1 MSKSKT
7 DRSWKYREDGIS
19 NASTYDPNSHDEL
32 NRRLD
37 QALEDT
43 FPASDPVAIVISVRN

>member
-1 MSKSKT
+1 MSKLKT

-32 NRRLD
+32 NRLD
-37 QALEDT
+37 QALEHL
-43 FPASDPVAIVISVRN
+43 SGQ

>member
-1 MSKSKT
+1 MSESKT
-7 DRSWKYREDGIS
+7 DRSWKYREDG
-19 NASTYDPNSHDEL
+19 YDPNSHAEL

-43 FPASDPVAIVISVRN
+43 FPASDPVSIVISVVRN